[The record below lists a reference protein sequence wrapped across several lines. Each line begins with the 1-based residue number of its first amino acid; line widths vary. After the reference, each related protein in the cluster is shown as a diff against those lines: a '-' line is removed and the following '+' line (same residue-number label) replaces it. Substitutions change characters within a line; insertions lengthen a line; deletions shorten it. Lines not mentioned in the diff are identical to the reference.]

1 MMKRLDEPLR
11 SFDVGANKFPSLRL
25 HRAVLRHQLIDGADT
40 QYRKIAVG
48 KRRNIAISISVILN
62 HHIRLHWARISI
74 SDVPPRRK
82 TQLAQDVPRRVN
94 PSQRHLR
101 ALLDARQSIF

>member
-1 MMKRLDEPLR
+1 MERLNEPLR
-11 SFDVGANKFPSLRL
+11 SLDVGANKFPSLRL

-40 QYRKIAVG
+40 QYRKIAVS

-62 HHIRLHWARISI
+62 HHIGLHGARIGI
-74 SDVPPRRK
+74 SDVPARRK

-94 PSQRHLR
+94 PSERHLR
-101 ALLDARQSIF
+101 ALFDARQSIL